1 MRVLIFGATGG
12 TGRQLVEQALQ
23 RNHLVTAFV
32 REPVKLPLRHPS
44 LRVVQGDIQR
54 VETIHPAIPGHE
66 AILSALGPRSL
77 GPTTLLSDAAQEI
90 VRTMQAHG
98 VRRLLWESSMGIGET
113 RGQLDPLYNWLL
125 IPLLLRHVFA
135 DKERQEQIL
144 RSSSLEW
151 TIVQPAALS
160 NGPRT
165 GAYHV
170 GQRACVGRLLP
181 RVSRADVAHFMLEEL
196 TRGGHVRQAVAICS

>member
-1 MRVLIFGATGG
+1 VH
-12 TGRQLVEQALQ
+12 QLPDRRLPSK
-23 RNHLVTAFV
+23 RNACGFRRD
-32 REPVKLPLRHPS
+32 RES
-44 LRVVQGDIQR
+44 LR
-54 VETIHPAIPGHE
+54 
-66 AILSALGPRSL
+66 L
-77 GPTTLLSDAAQEI
+77 
-90 VRTMQAHG
+90 
-98 VRRLLWESSMGIGET
+98 
-113 RGQLDPLYNWLL
+113 
-125 IPLLLRHVFA
+125 FA